1 MRQRGFFLLFCAI
14 GLTILGCQPARIPPS
29 VPASES
35 LGESEILNLFRSREE
50 LRKGLQGVADLKL
63 SSPAGSYRGK
73 EILSVE
79 LPNRFRVESVNFM
92 GFSDLVLCSDGE
104 KMDLYLP
111 SEGKIIRGRPISEDL
126 AQISGAKIP
135 FPQVLRIFMGLPPFP
150 VDEKITSSIYLGR
163 SREPRLEWKGTGG
176 LQQRL
181 WIDERAGTVREGEVL
196 DGEELWFSY
205 RFADYREVAGFLM
218 PFSLEIRMKK
228 EEAEIFLSYRD
239 LRPNPVIKE
248 ETFCLILPSL
258 EGLTI
263 IDLESKESLED
274 LPR

>member
-1 MRQRGFFLLFCAI
+1 MI

-29 VPASES
+29 VPASETP
-35 LGESEILNLFRSREE
+35 GESAILSLLQSREG
-50 LRKGLQGVADLKL
+50 LLKGLQGVADLKL

-104 KMDLYLP
+104 ELDLYLP
-111 SEGKIIRGRPISEDL
+111 SEGKIIRGRLISDGL
-126 AQISGAKIP
+126 AQISGVKIP
-135 FPQVLRIFMGLPPFP
+135 LPQMLRIFMGLPPFP
-150 VDEKITSSIYLGR
+150 VDDKITSSIYLGK
-163 SREPRLEWKGTGG
+163 SWEPLWERKGTGTM
-176 LQQRL
+176 QQHL

-196 DGEELWFSY
+196 EGGELWFSY
-205 RFADYREVAGFLM
+205 RFADYRDVAGFLI

-228 EEAEIFLSYRD
+228 EGAEIFLSYRD
-239 LRPNPVIKE
+239 IRPNPVIEE
-248 ETFCLILPSL
+248 ETFRLILPSL

-263 IDLESKESLED
+263 IDLESKESSED
-274 LPR
+274 PPR